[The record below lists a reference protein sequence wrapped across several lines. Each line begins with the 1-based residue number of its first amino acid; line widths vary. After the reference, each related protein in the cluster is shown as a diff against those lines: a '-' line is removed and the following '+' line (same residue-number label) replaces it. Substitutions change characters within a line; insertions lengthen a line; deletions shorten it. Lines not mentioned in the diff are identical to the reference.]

1 MRGPITSRRHDDSSP
16 FRGDGVPQDKGGG
29 HGCPGARATPR
40 IVEILRATGAVSV
53 TQAAADLGVSDMTL
67 RRDLLELESEGKLT
81 RVHGG
86 AVAAAPQRAADI
98 EEPSFDSRMLQQHDA
113 KQRIAALAAALVA
126 NYRSLAIDVGTTTY
140 LLAKAMRPG
149 AGTKVFT
156 SSLRVAVE
164 LAASRCEVFLT
175 GGRVRGGELA
185 LGGPAAIA
193 QFASLWFDAAVI
205 GASGLTADGLFDY
218 SIEDTQL
225 KRIYIERSSVKI
237 AVCDAAKLM
246 VPSLVRVCALDEIS
260 ILITDAAPPEGLA
273 AALQQAKVKVVIA

>member
-1 MRGPITSRRHDDSSP
+1 MTIAASSGTRRPAGKGEGPRPRLPSR
-16 FRGDGVPQDKGGG
+16 
-29 HGCPGARATPR
+29 ARRAR
-40 IVEILRATGAVSV
+40 IVEILRETGAVSV

-67 RRDLLELESEGKLT
+67 RRDLLELESAGKLT

-86 AVAAAPQRAADI
+86 AVAAANLRATPDV
-98 EEPSFDSRMLQQHDA
+98 EEPSFDSRMLHRHEA
-113 KQRIAALAAALVA
+113 KQRIAVVAAALVG
-126 NYRSLAIDVGTTTY
+126 NYRSLAIDVGTTTFMM
-140 LLAKAMRPG
+140 AQAMRPS
-149 AGTKVFT
+149 ASTKVFT

-193 QFASLWFDAAVI
+193 QFSPLWFDAAVI

-218 SIEDTQL
+218 SIEDTEL
-225 KRIYIERSSVKI
+225 KRIYIERSTVKI
-237 AVCDAAKLM
+237 AVCDSSKLIG
-246 VPSLVRVCALDEIS
+246 PSLIRVCSLDELS

-273 AALQQAKVKVVIA
+273 AKLQRAGVNVIIA

>member
-1 MRGPITSRRHDDSSP
+1 MTTAAHSRTRRPNLKGERPRLPSRARH
-16 FRGDGVPQDKGGG
+16 
-29 HGCPGARATPR
+29 AR
-40 IVEILRATGAVSV
+40 IVEILRATGAISV

-67 RRDLLELESEGKLT
+67 RRDLLELERAGKLT

-86 AVAAAPQRAADI
+86 AVAAAAPQRDAPDI
-98 EEPSFDSRMLQQHDA
+98 EEPSFESRMLQQRDA
-113 KQRIAALAAALVA
+113 KQRIAAVAAALVA

-140 LLAKAMRPG
+140 LMAQAMRPG

-156 SSLRVAVE
+156 SSLRVAME

-193 QFASLWFDAAVI
+193 QFAGLWFDAAVI
-205 GASGLTADGLFDY
+205 GASGLTEDGLFDY
-218 SIEDTQL
+218 SIEDTEL

-246 VPSLVRVCALDEIS
+246 APSLVRVCALDEIS
-260 ILITDAAPPEGLA
+260 ILITNFSPPEGLA
-273 AALQQAKVKVVIA
+273 AALHRAKVKVVIA

>member
-1 MRGPITSRRHDDSSP
+1 MATAANSAMGPRSRLPSRARH
-16 FRGDGVPQDKGGG
+16 
-29 HGCPGARATPR
+29 AR
-40 IVEILRATGAVSV
+40 IVEILRETGALSV

-67 RRDLLELESEGKLT
+67 RRDLLELEGAGKLT

-86 AVAAAPQRAADI
+86 AVAAANLRATPDV
-98 EEPSFDSRMLQQHDA
+98 EEPSFDSRMLHQHEA
-113 KQRIAALAAALVA
+113 KQRIAAAAAAMVT

-140 LLAKAMRPG
+140 LMAQAMRPS
-149 AGTKVFT
+149 ANTKVFT

-193 QFASLWFDAAVI
+193 QFSALWFDVAVI

-218 SIEDTQL
+218 SIEDTEL
-225 KRIYIERSSVKI
+225 KRIYIERSTVKI
-237 AVCDAAKLM
+237 AVCDASKLAG
-246 VPSLVRVCALDEIS
+246 PSLVRVCALDEVS

-273 AALQQAKVKVVIA
+273 VRLQQAGVKVVIA

>member
-1 MRGPITSRRHDDSSP
+1 MTSAATAGKGEGPRLRLPSR
-16 FRGDGVPQDKGGG
+16 
-29 HGCPGARATPR
+29 ARRAR
-40 IVEILRATGAVSV
+40 IVEILRETGAVSV

-67 RRDLLELESEGKLT
+67 RRDLLELEIAGKLT

-86 AVAAAPQRAADI
+86 AVAASRAAPDV
-98 EEPSFDSRMLQQHDA
+98 EEPSFDSRMLQQLEA
-113 KQRIAALAAALVA
+113 KQRIAAAAAALVA

-140 LLAKAMRPG
+140 LMAQAMRPG

-164 LAASRCEVFLT
+164 LAASRCEVFLS

-193 QFASLWFDAAVI
+193 QFSPLWFDAAVI

-218 SIEDTQL
+218 SIEDTEL
-225 KRIYIERSSVKI
+225 KRIYIERSAVKI
-237 AVCDAAKLM
+237 AVCDASKLM
-246 VPSLVRVCALDEIS
+246 GPSLVRVCSLDEIS
-260 ILITDAAPPEGLA
+260 ILVTDAAPPESLSA
-273 AALQQAKVKVVIA
+273 KLLHAKVKVVVV